1 MATSI
6 YENERGDSSLHLD
19 PDTANISSST
29 SYNILPK
36 TDNNI
41 IQDVLGVR
49 VHHSVDNIHDALDYI
64 PKKKQEAIFDATGYH
79 KMKSKIISPN
89 PESNF

>member
-6 YENERGDSSLHLD
+6 YENERRDSSLHLN
-19 PDTANISSST
+19 PDSANISNTSS
-29 SYNILPK
+29 YKILPK
-36 TDNNI
+36 TNNNI

-49 VHHSVDNIHDALDYI
+49 VHHSVDNIHDALENV

-79 KMKSKIISPN
+79 KMNSKKISPN